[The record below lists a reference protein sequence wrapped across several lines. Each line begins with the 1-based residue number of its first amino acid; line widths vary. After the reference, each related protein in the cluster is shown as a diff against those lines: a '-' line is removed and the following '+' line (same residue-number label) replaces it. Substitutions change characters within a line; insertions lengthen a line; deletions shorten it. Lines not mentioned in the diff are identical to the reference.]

1 MPGMNQQTGCT
12 LTADP
17 GMLTMCI
24 LWHNAFNKVSGT

>member
-24 LWHNAFNKVSGT
+24 L